1 MESYEILWKKALDEL
16 QNRISNIAFNSY
28 LKVLKCVD
36 LDNGVLILQAPD
48 SRCVKFIANIE
59 DKIIEVLKESTGI
72 TEYKIIV
79 SGSDMEYYSTQ
90 SAQEDSYSPI
100 NPNYTFDSFVVGN
113 SNKFLHAAAKAVAKD
128 PGVTYNPL
136 FIYGG
141 TGLGKTHIMHAIAN
155 ELQANQPKL
164 KVAYVT
170 CEKFTNDL
178 ISTIRQGKSN
188 ADGENFRKRYR
199 NVDVLIIDDIQFLAK
214 KTSTQEEF
222 FNTFNELYSKNKQII
237 LSADCPPSQ
246 IELLEDRLKTRF
258 QSGLLAEVI
267 APDVETKIA
276 ILQKKAMAQKYI
288 LNFEVASFL
297 AEIGGNNVR
306 SLEGLLNKVIFISL
320 LKEEP
325 ITLELA
331 KEALSLSKPQ
341 EQESLT
347 PDDVISAVCNYYK
360 IKKTD
365 LIGKRKNKEIAEPR
379 QICMYLMTELLN
391 LPLVAVGKAMGGKDH
406 TTIMHGRNKI
416 SELLKSNPRI
426 STEVNDLKNLI
437 NKQ

>member
-1 MESYEILWKKALDEL
+1 
-16 QNRISNIAFNSY
+16 
-28 LKVLKCVD
+28 
-36 LDNGVLILQAPD
+36 
-48 SRCVKFIANIE
+48 
-59 DKIIEVLKESTGI
+59 
-72 TEYKIIV
+72 
-79 SGSDMEYYSTQ
+79 
-90 SAQEDSYSPI
+90 
-100 NPNYTFDSFVVGN
+100 
-113 SNKFLHAAAKAVAKD
+113 
-128 PGVTYNPL
+128 
-136 FIYGG
+136 
-141 TGLGKTHIMHAIAN
+141 
-155 ELQANQPKL
+155 
-164 KVAYVT
+164 
-170 CEKFTNDL
+170 
-178 ISTIRQGKSN
+178 
-188 ADGENFRKRYR
+188 
-199 NVDVLIIDDIQFLAK
+199 
-214 KTSTQEEF
+214 
-222 FNTFNELYSKNKQII
+222 
-237 LSADCPPSQ
+237 
-246 IELLEDRLKTRF
+246 
-258 QSGLLAEVI
+258 
-267 APDVETKIA
+267 
-276 ILQKKAMAQKYI
+276 MAQKYI